1 MNPEQIN
8 RSIILEK
15 LNLDNN
21 NNNNLYLDIKKNQN
35 ISESTIID
43 NTINTSDTENNFQLL
58 SLEKD
63 NLLSQEPNLHYLSRL
78 PCISSSNKNDK
89 DIPKISNYIYYLN
102 NVLSDNIKYLKSDKQ
117 IHLCIY
123 NIINQDNNLPFL
135 LYLLNKDKQNKL
147 YFPHFFTTKNIFE
160 EAEEKIKIIFN
171 TYNSMPIIKGFK
183 ESTNNIYI
191 YYEFINDYKLE
202 KINYHDEWWW
212 SGINEIIDTKT
223 LLNFKIDKT
232 VYKIFEKYPL
242 LACLYDDNN
251 NKFQIPYILY
261 YGSYSNYATFISVFG
276 LPKQSP
282 SSNLGPYYYF
292 YTYHGAGK
300 SGIWSY
306 NRKEQIANDI
316 EITRNEYGVY
326 NHGGL
331 IRFAIFGN
339 NMKYFLNN
347 DDDPDDLSEI
357 SQQLAKEKDFYK
369 QTLKLRDSNSEW
381 ANNHDIAY
389 IGSSMI
395 KSIVRGEEIKRK
407 YTIQFAVR
415 DYYQHVPLTYHY
427 INTDKFSIIKG
438 EEAISKPFNYKSY
451 DIE

>member
-1 MNPEQIN
+1 MIA
-8 RSIILEK
+8 K
-15 LNLDNN
+15 L
-21 NNNNLYLDIKKNQN
+21 K
-35 ISESTIID
+35 
-43 NTINTSDTENNFQLL
+43 L
-58 SLEKD
+58 SLTIET
-63 NLLSQEPNLHYLSRL
+63 LH
-78 PCISSSNKNDK
+78 
-89 DIPKISNYIYYLN
+89 
-102 NVLSDNIKYLKSDKQ
+102 
-117 IHLCIY
+117 
-123 NIINQDNNLPFL
+123 NIIGNFIIRPFNVDVLLCKIMTDTFDFEFDTGIENYWENEDYLFLICMILKDFNNDNWGKLE
-135 LYLLNKDKQNKL
+135 NK
-147 YFPHFFTTKNIFE
+147 FE
-160 EAEEKIKIIFN
+160 E
-171 TYNSMPIIKGFK
+171 KGVNASK
-183 ESTNNIYI
+183 E
-191 YYEFINDYKLE
+191 
-202 KINYHDEWWW
+202 
-212 SGINEIIDTKT
+212 
-223 LLNFKIDKT
+223 
-232 VYKIFEKYPL
+232 YKIFEKYPL

-261 YGSYSNYATFISVFG
+261 YGSYSNYATFISAFG

-347 DDDPDDLSEI
+347 HDDPDDPSEI

-369 QTLKLRDSNSEW
+369 QTLKLRDSNAEW

-407 YTIQFAVR
+407 YNIQFAVEII
-415 DYYQHVPLTYHY
+415 
-427 INTDKFSIIKG
+427 INMFL
-438 EEAISKPFNYKSY
+438 
-451 DIE
+451 